1 MFTEQAE
8 VIGGGAMKGNKV
20 FAVDLQGLSSVREM
34 HERIKGGMRF
44 PDYYG
49 ENWYAFWDCAT
60 DLLGEEMVIEFIG
73 IEWLQRRYPAE
84 WNVLFAYLKDLKHYD
99 DDRYADIT
107 RIVLVTGD
115 VRTEIR

>member
-1 MFTEQAE
+1 M
-8 VIGGGAMKGNKV
+8 MKRNNV
-20 FAVDLQGLSSVREM
+20 LRVDLRNLSSIREM
-34 HERIKGGMRF
+34 HVRIKEGMRF

-60 DLLGEEMVIEFIG
+60 DLLGEELEIELIG
-73 IEWLQRRYPAE
+73 VEWLQRRYPAE
-84 WNVLFAYLKDLKHYD
+84 WEVMFAYLKDLKHYD

-107 RIVLVTGD
+107 RIILVTGD